1 MKKFFAMTAVAL
13 LLAGCETTVP
23 TTSSNPNAN
32 RANSAAGGMVS
43 LQLQSVDFQYA
54 AKKAVEEFL
63 SSKFSSKPGGGR
75 YVVAM
80 GDVINDT
87 TLNIRTT
94 SLTSQMKGLM
104 TKTGSFIFTGAVG
117 TEKTQFVRDSR
128 QLNQSA
134 MFDKSTTAKNNTV
147 IAPDLEMSG
156 AIRQRTVT
164 SGNRQALE
172 YEFDFRVVEV
182 HTGLEIFQAFVPI
195 DKTGSNTNFAW

>member
-1 MKKFFAMTAVAL
+1 MNKIITIAMLVFAL
-13 LLAGCETTVP
+13 SGCETLV
-23 TTSSNPNAN
+23 SSTNPNAA
-32 RANSAAGGMVS
+32 RTSAAGGIQSM
-43 LQLQSVDFQYA
+43 QLQSVDWEYA
-54 AKKAVEEFL
+54 AKKAVDEFL
-63 SSKFSSKPGGGR
+63 SSKLSSKPTGGR

-80 GDVINDT
+80 GDVVNDT
-87 TLNIRTT
+87 TLDIRTQ

-117 TEKTQFVRDSR
+117 SDRTNFVRDSR

-134 MFDKSTTAKNNTV
+134 MFDRRTTAKNNTV

-164 SGNRQALE
+164 GTGSRQSLE

-182 HTGLEIFQAFVPI
+182 HSGLEIFQSFVKI
-195 DKTGSNTNFAW
+195 DKTGSNQKFAW

>member
-1 MKKFFAMTAVAL
+1 MKKIFTISILAL
-13 LLAGCETTVP
+13 ALTGCETMM
-23 TTSSNPNAN
+23 TSTNPNAA
-32 RANSAAGGMVS
+32 RSDAAGGMQS
-43 LQLQSVDFQYA
+43 MQLQSVDWEYA
-54 AKKAVEEFL
+54 AKKAVDEFL
-63 SSKFSSKPGGGR
+63 ASKNSTKPGGGR

-87 TLNIRTT
+87 TLDIRTQ

-104 TKTGSFIFTGAVG
+104 SRTGSFIFTGAVG
-117 TEKTQFVRDSR
+117 AERTNFVRDSR

-134 MFDKSTTAKNNTV
+134 MFDRRTTAKNNTV

-164 SGNRQALE
+164 GSGNRQALE

-182 HTGLEIFQAFVPI
+182 HSGLEIFQSFVKI
-195 DKTGSNTNFAW
+195 DKTGSNQKFAW